1 MLERMGDEEFRAY
14 LQEGG
19 QVETGDPM
27 PDDYRRALIKFIEM
41 HGNSELMGVLPE
53 REWIL
58 RAPTLQRKLA
68 LTAKVQDE
76 VGHGQLIY
84 RVVEDLG
91 KPREACFDDL
101 VAGKTKF
108 HNVFHYP
115 TKTWGDVGVIAW
127 LVDAAAIISQK
138 ALLKCSYAPY
148 ARIMKKICWEE
159 SFHILHGR
167 DVVLTLMTGTD
178 EQRELVQEA
187 LDRWWGPLM
196 QFHGNPIPAEDDP
209 MYRWRIKSQANEEAR
224 QQFLDGYVPQIWE
237 LGLTVPD
244 AALRKDGE
252 TGVWHYTEPDWDEL
266 KWVVTGHGPETERRL
281 GLRRASREETA
292 WVRRA
297 VLADAA

>member
-1 MLERMGDEEFRAY
+1 MMAREDEFKEY
-14 LQEGG
+14 VQGGG
-19 QVETGDPM
+19 QVETGDWM
-27 PDDYRRALIKFIEM
+27 PDEYRARLVKFIEM

-76 VGHGQLIY
+76 VGHAQLIY

-91 KPREACFDDL
+91 KPREQCLDDL
-101 VAGKTKF
+101 ISGASKF

-167 DVVLTLMTGTD
+167 DVVLTLVNGTD
-178 EQRELVQEA
+178 EQRGLVQEA
-187 LDRWWGPLM
+187 IDRWWGPLM
-196 QFHGNPIPAEDDP
+196 QFHGNPIAADADP
-209 MYRWRIKSQANEEAR
+209 MVEWRIKSQANEHAR

-237 LGLTVPD
+237 LGLSVPD
-244 AALRKDGE
+244 PALRKDEE
-252 TGVWHYTEPDWDEL
+252 TGVWHYSEPDWDEL
-266 KWVVTGHGPETERRL
+266 KHVVTGHGPKSQERL
-281 GLRRASREETA
+281 DFRRRFRDQEA
-292 WVRRA
+292 WVRQA